1 MEEWKEIPGYEGCY
15 EVSTL
20 GNIRSVTRFSESFG
34 GRICPRYGRTLV
46 QNTAG
51 RYNSVTL
58 CKEGDVQTKSV
69 HRLVALT
76 FLLNPDNLPDIDH
89 IDRDKRNNSVTNL
102 RWVTKVQNQA
112 NRGKPK
118 HNTSGEMY
126 ISYSEEIDRY
136 RLNIQRADLKVQR
149 RFKTLEEAKEAR
161 LRLVGF

>member
-1 MEEWKEIPGYEGCY
+1 MEEWKEITDYEGCY
-15 EVSTL
+15 EASTL

-34 GRICPRYGRTLV
+34 GRICPRYARTLS

-51 RYNSVTL
+51 KYNLVTL
-58 CKEGDVQTKSV
+58 CKEGVVTTKTV

-76 FLLNPDNLPDIDH
+76 FLPNPDNLPDVDH
-89 IDRDKRNNSVTNL
+89 IDRDKRNNSVANL

-126 ISYSEEIDRY
+126 IKYLEEIDRY
-136 RLNIQRADLKVQR
+136 RLHINRADLKAQR
-149 RFKTLEEAKEAR
+149 RFKTLEEAKAER